1 MGDPKFFV
9 NAVGLELAFIA
20 LAVISFKKLKFA
32 LIPNMIIATIVI
44 IGNTVSPQHVE
55 IMSSFNPLGNAVIL
69 IIGGY
74 ILQGILLFSSVFV
87 LKNLKTGKKLS

>member
-9 NAVGLELAFIA
+9 NAVGLEFAFIA

-55 IMSSFNPLGNAVIL
+55 IMSSFNPLENAMIL

-74 ILQGILLFSSVFV
+74 ILQGTLLSSSAFAV
-87 LKNLKTGKKLS
+87 KNIKTKKR